1 MNMQRLVLA
10 SGLFFSLTL
19 NACLQPNTKQPA
31 SSSAQGTEAFFV
43 DTKGDTI
50 HTITKT
56 DADWKAQLD
65 PASFYVLRQEGTERP
80 FTGKLN
86 SNHASGVYLCKACQL
101 PLFSSSAKFESGTG
115 WPSFYQPIDKTHVRE
130 ITDHSAGMTRVEVV
144 CHRCGG
150 HLGHVFDDGPEPT
163 GLRYCM
169 NSVSLSFQEQ

>member
-1 MNMQRLVLA
+1 MNVHRLILA
-10 SGLFFSLTL
+10 VGLLFCMTL
-19 NACLQPNTKQPA
+19 NACLQTNAKQP
-31 SSSAQGTEAFFV
+31 SAAQTNNEAFFV
-43 DTKGDTI
+43 DVKGDTI
-50 HTITKT
+50 RTISKT
-56 DADWKAQLD
+56 DAEWKTQLD
-65 PASFYVLRQEGTERP
+65 PASYNVLRQEGTERP

-101 PLFSSSAKFESGTG
+101 PLFSSSAKFDSGTG
-115 WPSFYQPIDKTHVRE
+115 WPSFFQPIDKTHVRE

-169 NSVSLSFQEQ
+169 NSVSLSFEEH